1 MNKNKGKR
9 GGWRELLDR
18 FDIKL
23 KDAALLVILG
33 IVVVAVAW
41 IVFHTEDPENAIPTY
56 ATETETKVL
65 RLLQE
70 IDGVGEASVIVYEKE
85 KNIENVVVVCEGAN
99 DLLVKMN
106 VREAVSAALGVEQ
119 KSVKIYLKK
128 E

>member
-1 MNKNKGKR
+1 MNKDKGKR
-9 GGWRELLDR
+9 GEFRAFLNR

-23 KDAALLVILG
+23 KDTALWVIVG
-33 IVVVAVAW
+33 VVIVAFAW
-41 IVFHTEDPENAIPTY
+41 IVFHAEDTENAIPTY

-70 IDGVGEASVIVYEKE
+70 IEGVGAASVIVYEKE
-85 KNIENVVVVCEGAN
+85 GDIENVVVVCEGAN

-106 VREAVSAALGVEQ
+106 VREAVSAAFGVEQ